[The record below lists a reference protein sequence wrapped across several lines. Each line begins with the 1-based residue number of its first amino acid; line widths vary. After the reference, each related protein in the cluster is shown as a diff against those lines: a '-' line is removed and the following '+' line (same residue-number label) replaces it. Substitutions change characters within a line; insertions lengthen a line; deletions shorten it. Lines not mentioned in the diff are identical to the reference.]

1 MKIAFLD
8 RDGTLIRNAH
18 YLSRPEQIEILPG
31 VSEGLLLLMREKF
44 RLIILTNQSGIGR
57 GYFSEDDLEQI
68 HTKLKQLFAAQSI
81 YFDGI
86 YHCPHRP
93 DEICPCRKPK
103 TDMLMNALRD
113 HSIDLRRDQALM
125 IGDSDADIG
134 LARNVGIPAIAVPP
148 EKPFSIQPD
157 FQAPDFLAAAR
168 TAIKLFAT

>member
-31 VSEGLLLLMREKF
+31 VSEGLLLLIRENF

-57 GYFSEDDLEQI
+57 GYFSEGDLEQI
-68 HTKLKQLFAAQSI
+68 HAKLKQLFAAQSI

-86 YHCPHRP
+86 YHCPHHP
-93 DEICPCRKPK
+93 DEKCTCRKPK
-103 TDMLMNALRD
+103 TGMLMNALRD
-113 HSIDLRRDQALM
+113 HSIDLGRDQAIM
-125 IGDSDADIG
+125 IGDSDADLG

-148 EKPFSIQPD
+148 EKPLSIQPD
-157 FQAPDFLAAAR
+157 FQAQDFLAAAR
-168 TAIKLFAT
+168 AAVKLLAT